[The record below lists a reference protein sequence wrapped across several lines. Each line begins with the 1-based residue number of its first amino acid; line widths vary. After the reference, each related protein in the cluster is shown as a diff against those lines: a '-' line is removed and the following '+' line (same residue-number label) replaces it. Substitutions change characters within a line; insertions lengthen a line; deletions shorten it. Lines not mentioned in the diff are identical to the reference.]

1 MSQESKIEEFEYSIL
16 PSIREDVLKILEYF
30 EQKELPSAY
39 SSCLQMYLANFMG
52 LSAKA
57 WDEHCSDYGIEM
69 DFEAINSAIE
79 NVKSLD
85 EYVKDF
91 S

>member
-1 MSQESKIEEFEYSIL
+1 MSQESKIEEFEHNIL

-52 LSAKA
+52 LSAKV

>member
-1 MSQESKIEEFEYSIL
+1 MSQESKIEEFEHNIL

-85 EYVKDF
+85 EYVTDF